1 MLRVLPIVLVLLCA
15 VSFAQENYNM
25 NKNTNVNVDK
35 NQNQNQNKNQ
45 NLSRSNAS
53 FNESEVRQTAS
64 AIAPADFP
72 TAPCRIATSI
82 GGSSPFVGLS
92 FGSSKEDK
100 DCNAREEDRDVRET
114 ARAFEEIGMREA
126 ARQLLCSLKAS
137 QEIILNCNSMPLPG
151 DTSGVI
157 IGSAEPTSKHVES
170 WSDRVYADAQTSNV
184 NVSGTVRFITSADE
198 NIPLA
203 TGTAP
208 ITLTPFVSKKKV
220 AKRSNNCPVVK
231 EK

>member
-15 VSFAQENYNM
+15 AAFTQENYNM
-25 NKNTNVNVDK
+25 NTNVNVDK

-53 FNESEVRQTAS
+53 FNENEVRQTAS

-100 DCNAREEDRDVRET
+100 DCNAREQDRDVRET

-126 ARQLLCSLKAS
+126 ARRLLCSLKAS
-137 QEIILNCNSMPLPG
+137 QEVILNCNSMPLPG

-157 IGSAEPTSKHVES
+157 VGTAEPTNKHIES
-170 WSDRVYADAQTSNV
+170 WSDQIVAGDIPTLNPKTL
-184 NVSGTVRFITSADE
+184 NPTI
-198 NIPLA
+198 NIPKDGIVLQDQSPSA
-203 TGTAP
+203 TQITHAP
-208 ITLTPFVSKKKV
+208 FISKKKV
-220 AKRSNNCPVVK
+220 AKKSNNCPVVK